1 MSLKMVQSKTIF
13 CLILIFLALL
23 LAACGGAVAEPAA
36 GNTPREANADLQEW
50 LNSQGT
56 AGLSGADGVTGEAAE
71 GAPPAPT
78 FTPSP
83 VVADTAVSA
92 VNTTEIAN
100 QTTDANGITV
110 GFTVDGR
117 AFKGNPDAP
126 ILIEEFSDYQCPFCA
141 RWASQT
147 LPGLLANQ
155 IANGQVML
163 VYYDFPL
170 SSIHPQA
177 AAAANAARCA
187 GENGAVAYWQFHDVL
202 FARMG
207 EWSHS
212 DPNRSFI
219 NFAAEL
225 GLDEAGFAECVN
237 SNRYSSQVQV
247 DVQLGQARGVSSTPS
262 FFLNE
267 QALIGAQPSEVFDQ
281 AITMLLNGESIAA
294 AQPSPPEAQE
304 IEIPTPA
311 AIALGVE
318 DVAFALGDPN
328 APVQIVE
335 FTDYQCPYCQQHSVE
350 TLPRILQEMVENGR
364 VYYVFKDLPLD
375 MHPEARVAA
384 KAVRCGGEQEAF
396 LEMHDAVFN
405 SQAQWAGQGEAA
417 GDIFAS
423 LAADLGLDDDAF
435 AACYQSSE
443 QDDRVQANVEEAIAL
458 GVGSTP
464 SFFFNGYLAS
474 GALPFDSFEQ
484 IVTWGENGEL
494 AAQVEANV
502 RAAYAAQQAQLQQQ
516 QQQQQVPPTPA
527 GPVDVPTDEVAFA
540 IGSPDAPI
548 TIVEYTDYQ
557 CPFCSRHFAE
567 VYPQLMTQYVET
579 GLVRYVFKDFPLTS
593 IHPQAVAAAE
603 AARCAGE
610 QNAYLEMHDALFAN
624 QNQWSGQANSATFF
638 ISYAEQIGLEPT
650 PFTECVESG
659 RYQAAVEA
667 DLNEGINFGVRGTP
681 TFFINGN
688 IFVGAQ
694 PIEAFEQM
702 ITAVQNN

>member
-13 CLILIFLALL
+13 CLILIFLVLL
-23 LAACGGAVAEPAA
+23 LAACGGAAAEPAA

-56 AGLSGADGVTGEAAE
+56 AGLSGEDGVTGEAAE

-92 VNTTEIAN
+92 ANTTEIAN

-117 AFKGNPDAP
+117 PFKGNPDAP

-187 GENGAVAYWQFHDVL
+187 GEEGAVTYWQFHDVL

-219 NFAAEL
+219 NFATEL
-225 GLDEAGFAECVN
+225 GLDEAGFTECVN
-237 SNRYSSQVQV
+237 SNRYGSQVQA

-262 FFLNE
+262 FFLNGN
-267 QALIGAQPSEVFDQ
+267 ALIGAQPSEVFDQ

-294 AQPSPPEAQE
+294 AQPPQPEPQE
-304 IEIPTPA
+304 MEIPTPVT
-311 AIALGVE
+311 IALEAE

-350 TLPRILQEMVENGR
+350 TLPRILQEMVANGR
-364 VYYVFKDLPLD
+364 VYYVFKDFPLD

-405 SQAQWAGQGEAA
+405 SQEQWAGQGEAA

-423 LAADLGLDDDAF
+423 LAADLGLDGDAF

-443 QDDRVQANVEEAIAL
+443 QDDLVQANVEEAIAL

-484 IVTWGENGEL
+484 IVAWGENGEL

-516 QQQQQVPPTPA
+516 QQQVPPTPA
-527 GPVDVPTDEVAFA
+527 GPVDVPTDDVAFA

-548 TIVEYTDYQ
+548 TIVEYADYQ

-624 QNQWSGQANSATFF
+624 QNQWSGQANPATFF

-650 PFTECVESG
+650 PFTECLESG
-659 RYQAAVEA
+659 RYQTAVEA

-681 TFFINGN
+681 TFFINGH

-702 ITAVQNN
+702 ITAVQNQ

>member
-1 MSLKMVQSKTIF
+1 MSFRMTRSITIF
-13 CLILIFLALL
+13 WLILIFLALF
-23 LAACGGAVAEPAA
+23 LAACGGAATEPSV
-36 GNTPREANADLQEW
+36 GNTQAEVNTDLQEW

-56 AGLSGADGVTGEAAE
+56 GGQNSLPGAADAVT
-71 GAPPAPT
+71 PAPT
-78 FTPSP
+78 AAQPEMDTTVSTPN
-83 VVADTAVSA
+83 AAA
-92 VNTTEIAN
+92 IAS

-110 GFTVDGR
+110 GFTADGR
-117 AFKGNPDAP
+117 AFKGDPNAP

-147 LPGLLANQ
+147 LPSLLANQ

-187 GENGAVAYWQFHDVL
+187 GEAGAVAYWQFHDTL
-202 FARMG
+202 FARMN
-207 EWSHS
+207 EWSHNN
-212 DPNRSFI
+212 PNTTFI
-219 NFAAEL
+219 KFATEL
-225 GLDEAGFAECVN
+225 GLDETDFTACVN
-237 SNRYSSQVQV
+237 ANRYSSQVQA
-247 DVQLGQARGVSSTPS
+247 DVQLGQRRGVSSTPS

-267 QALIGAQPSEVFDQ
+267 QALIGAQPTEVFNQ
-281 AITMLLNGESIAA
+281 AIAALLNGERIAA
-294 AQPSPPEAQE
+294 AQPQQPEPQE
-304 IEIPTPA
+304 IVIPTPA
-311 AIALGVE
+311 AIALGA
-318 DVAFALGDPN
+318 DDIAFAMGDPN

-335 FTDYQCPYCQQHSVE
+335 FTDYQCPYCQQHSAQ
-350 TLPRILQEMVENGR
+350 TLPQIISEMVENGR

-375 MHPEARVAA
+375 IHPEARVAA
-384 KAVRCGGEQEAF
+384 KAVRCGGEQDAF

-405 SQAQWAGQGEAA
+405 SQGQWGGQGEKA
-417 GDIFAS
+417 GDIFAT
-423 LAADLGLDDDAF
+423 LAADLGLDSAAF
-435 AACYQSSE
+435 AACYASSAP
-443 QDDRVQANVEEAIAL
+443 DDLVQANVEEAIAL
-458 GVGSTP
+458 GVRSTP

-484 IVTWGENGEL
+484 IVVWGENGEL

-502 RAAYAAQQAQLQQQ
+502 RAAYAAQQAQQQ

-527 GPVDVPTDEVAFA
+527 GPVDVPTDDVAFA

-557 CPFCSRHFAE
+557 CPFCSRHFAQTL
-567 VYPQLMTQYVET
+567 PQLKAQYVDT

-593 IHPQAVAAAE
+593 IHPQAVLAAE

-610 QNAYLEMHDALFAN
+610 QDAYLEMHDALFAN
-624 QNQWSGQANSATFF
+624 QNAWNGRQDAATLFTT
-638 ISYAEQIGLEPT
+638 YAEQLGLEST
-650 PFTECVESG
+650 SFRECLESG
-659 RYQAAVEA
+659 RYQSAVEA
-667 DLNEGINFGVRGTP
+667 DLNEGIAFGVRGTP

-694 PIEAFEQM
+694 PFEAFVQM
-702 ITAVQNN
+702 LTAVQNQ

>member
-1 MSLKMVQSKTIF
+1 
-13 CLILIFLALL
+13 
-23 LAACGGAVAEPAA
+23 CGGAATEPSV
-36 GNTPREANADLQEW
+36 GNTQAEVNTDLQEW

-56 AGLSGADGVTGEAAE
+56 GGQNSLPGAAGAVT
-71 GAPPAPT
+71 PAPT
-78 FTPSP
+78 AAQPEM
-83 VVADTAVSA
+83 DTAVSTPNA
-92 VNTTEIAN
+92 AAIAS

-110 GFTVDGR
+110 GFTADGR
-117 AFKGNPDAP
+117 AFKGDPNAP

-147 LPGLLANQ
+147 LPSLLANQ

-187 GENGAVAYWQFHDVL
+187 GEAGAVAYWQFHDTL
-202 FARMG
+202 FARMN
-207 EWSHS
+207 EWSHNN
-212 DPNRSFI
+212 PNTTFI
-219 NFAAEL
+219 KFATEL
-225 GLDEAGFAECVN
+225 GLDETDFTACVN
-237 SNRYSSQVQV
+237 ANRYSSQVQA
-247 DVQLGQARGVSSTPS
+247 DVQLGQRRGVSSTPS

-267 QALIGAQPSEVFDQ
+267 QALIGAQPTEVFNQ
-281 AITMLLNGESIAA
+281 AIAALLNGERIAA
-294 AQPSPPEAQE
+294 AQPQQPEPQE
-304 IEIPTPA
+304 IVIPTPA
-311 AIALGVE
+311 AIALGV
-318 DVAFALGDPN
+318 DDIAFAMGDPN

-335 FTDYQCPYCQQHSVE
+335 FTDYQCPYCQQHSAQ
-350 TLPRILQEMVENGR
+350 TLPQIISEMVENGR

-375 MHPEARVAA
+375 IHPEARVAA
-384 KAVRCGGEQEAF
+384 KAVRCGGEQDAF

-405 SQAQWAGQGEAA
+405 SQGQWGGQGEKA
-417 GDIFAS
+417 GDIFAT
-423 LAADLGLDDDAF
+423 LAADLGLDSAAF
-435 AACYQSSE
+435 ATCYASSAP
-443 QDDRVQANVEEAIAL
+443 DDLVQANVEEAIAL
-458 GVGSTP
+458 GVRSTP

-484 IVTWGENGEL
+484 IVVWGENGEL

-502 RAAYAAQQAQLQQQ
+502 RAAYAAQQAQQQ

-527 GPVDVPTDEVAFA
+527 GPVDVPTDDVAFA

-557 CPFCSRHFAE
+557 CPFCSRHFAQTL
-567 VYPQLMTQYVET
+567 PQLKTQYVDT

-593 IHPQAVAAAE
+593 IHPQAVLAAE

-610 QNAYLEMHDALFAN
+610 QDAYLEMHDALFAN
-624 QNQWSGQANSATFF
+624 QNAWNGRQDAATLFTT
-638 ISYAEQIGLEPT
+638 YAEQLGLEPT
-650 PFTECVESG
+650 PFSECLESG
-659 RYQAAVEA
+659 RYQSAVEA
-667 DLNEGINFGVRGTP
+667 DLNEGIAFGVRGTP

-694 PIEAFEQM
+694 PFEAFVQM
-702 ITAVQNN
+702 LTAVQNQ

>member
-1 MSLKMVQSKTIF
+1 MSFRMTQSPTNF
-13 CLILIFLALL
+13 WLILIFLALL
-23 LAACGGAVAEPAA
+23 LAACGGAATEPSA
-36 GNTPREANADLQEW
+36 GNGDAGVNTDLQEW

-56 AGLSGADGVTGEAAE
+56 SGQNGLPGAVADVVT
-71 GAPPAPT
+71 PAPT
-78 FTPSP
+78 PTRPQMN
-83 VVADTAVSA
+83 TAVSA
-92 VNTTEIAN
+92 PGAAAIAS

-110 GFTVDGR
+110 GFTADGR
-117 AFKGNPDAP
+117 AFKGDPDAP

-147 LPGLLANQ
+147 LPSLLANQ

-187 GENGAVAYWQFHDVL
+187 GEAGAVAYWQFHDTL
-202 FARMG
+202 FARTN
-207 EWSHS
+207 EWSHNN
-212 DPNRSFI
+212 PNTTFI
-219 NFAAEL
+219 KFAAEL
-225 GLDEAGFAECVN
+225 GLDETDFTACVN
-237 SNRYSSQVQV
+237 ANRYGSQVQA
-247 DVQLGQARGVSSTPS
+247 DVQLGQRRGVSSTPS

-267 QALIGAQPSEVFDQ
+267 QALIGAQPTEVFNQ
-281 AITMLLNGESIAA
+281 AIAALLNGERIAA
-294 AQPSPPEAQE
+294 APPQPEPQE
-304 IEIPTPA
+304 IVIPTPA
-311 AIALGVE
+311 AIALGA
-318 DVAFALGDPN
+318 DDIAFALGDPN

-335 FTDYQCPYCQQHSVE
+335 FTDYQCPYCQQHSAQ
-350 TLPRILQEMVENGR
+350 TLPQIISEMVENGR

-375 MHPEARVAA
+375 IHPEARVAA
-384 KAVRCGGEQEAF
+384 KAVRCGGEQDAF

-405 SQAQWAGQGEAA
+405 SQGQWGGQGDKA
-417 GDIFAS
+417 GDIFAA
-423 LAADLGLDDDAF
+423 LAADLGLDSVAF
-435 AACYQSSE
+435 AACYASSA
-443 QDDRVQANVEEAIAL
+443 QDDLVQANVEEAIAL
-458 GVGSTP
+458 GVRSTP

-502 RAAYAAQQAQLQQQ
+502 RAVYAAQQAQQ

-527 GPVDVPTDEVAFA
+527 GPVDVPTDDVAFA

-557 CPFCSRHFAE
+557 CPFCSRHFAQTLS
-567 VYPQLMTQYVET
+567 QLKAQYVDT

-593 IHPQAVAAAE
+593 IHPQAALAAE

-610 QNAYLEMHDALFAN
+610 QDAYLEMHDALFAN
-624 QNQWSGQANSATFF
+624 QNAWNGRQDAATLFAT
-638 ISYAEQIGLEPT
+638 YAQQLGLDAAS
-650 PFTECVESG
+650 FTECLESG
-659 RYQAAVEA
+659 RYQRAVEA
-667 DLNEGINFGVRGTP
+667 DLNEGIAFGVRGTP

-694 PIEAFEQM
+694 PFEAFVQM
-702 ITAVQNN
+702 LTAVQNQ